1 MGHMAHLSD
10 HFQLY
15 GNISLFSIPIEL
27 VTNTENL
34 FLLIHCFEGLKSTS
48 NNLYHHIM
56 NTFYVSISS
65 TAEIKV

>member
-27 VTNTENL
+27 VTNAENL
-34 FLLIHCFEGLKSTS
+34 VLLIHCLGGGVK
-48 NNLYHHIM
+48 
-56 NTFYVSISS
+56 
-65 TAEIKV
+65 KVNQINIITL